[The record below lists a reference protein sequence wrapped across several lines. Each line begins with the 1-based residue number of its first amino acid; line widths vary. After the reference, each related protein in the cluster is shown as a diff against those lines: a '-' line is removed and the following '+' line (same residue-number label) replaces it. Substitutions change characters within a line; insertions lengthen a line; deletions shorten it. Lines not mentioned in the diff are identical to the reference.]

1 MISISNLYEGIDQI
15 MSFCRGREEL
25 SYGKNIIRNT
35 YIYDKVIV
43 ILLIVSENFYV
54 TFFAKKIF
62 LQSLSY
68 QSQSKYGFLRLYSR
82 YFYMIR

>member
-25 SYGKNIIRNT
+25 SSGKSIIRNT

-43 ILLIVSENFYV
+43 ILLIVSENFYA
-54 TFFAKKIF
+54 TFFAKKNILTMF
-62 LQSLSY
+62 ELSESIEIWISASL
-68 QSQSKYGFLRLYSR
+68 
-82 YFYMIR
+82 